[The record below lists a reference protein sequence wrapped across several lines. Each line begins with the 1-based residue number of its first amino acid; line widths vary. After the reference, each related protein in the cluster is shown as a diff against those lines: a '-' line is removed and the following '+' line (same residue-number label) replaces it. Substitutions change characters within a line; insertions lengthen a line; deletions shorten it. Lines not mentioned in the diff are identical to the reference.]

1 MFLKWF
7 NRLILLMYALLIIV
21 PLYFVFVS
29 SFKTSSNFFISPFS
43 WPDPFTWDNLTGMFR
58 NQPMWQYFGNSLV
71 VTLGTVAI
79 ELLLSSMIAYAIVRW
94 GGSVG
99 KIVFALFVAGLIVP
113 SQVSMLPIYSL
124 TRTLGWSDSLTGLI
138 VVSAAMLMPVSVF
151 MLTGFMRMLNTEI
164 LEAGSMDG
172 ASEWRLYTRIALPL
186 AAPSLAATA
195 TFLLVMVWN
204 DLLIPMLMLSSKSK
218 LTLPLALMQFRG
230 EYVTNYPMMLT
241 GVLVTAIPMIV
252 LFILLQRY
260 FVAGLTAGSL
270 KG

>member
-7 NRLILLMYALLIIV
+7 NRLILLVYALLIIV

-99 KIVFALFVAGLIVP
+99 KIVFCFIRGWADRSFPSEHAADLFPDAYAWMVGQSDWTHCSISGDVNAGLR
-113 SQVSMLPIYSL
+113 IYADGLHAYAECGNTGSGQY
-124 TRTLGWSDSLTGLI
+124 GWSKRVEALHTNCT
-138 VVSAAMLMPVSVF
+138 A
-151 MLTGFMRMLNTEI
+151 
-164 LEAGSMDG
+164 AGSSFAG
-172 ASEWRLYTRIALPL
+172 GNS
-186 AAPSLAATA
+186 
-195 TFLLVMVWN
+195 
-204 DLLIPMLMLSSKSK
+204 
-218 LTLPLALMQFRG
+218 
-230 EYVTNYPMMLT
+230 YVPARY
-241 GVLVTAIPMIV
+241 GVE
-252 LFILLQRY
+252 
-260 FVAGLTAGSL
+260 
-270 KG
+270 